1 MPRFQ
6 QSIEVNVPAYAAYSQ
21 LTQFEE
27 YPRFMQDVDAVRRT
41 DDTHLHWS
49 TDMSGRQM
57 EWDSE
62 ITEQRADSCI
72 AWRNVSGPQNAG
84 KVELQPVG
92 QQKVRVTLTMECE
105 PDQMPAG
112 QGRVNAGSAVA
123 QRLEQDLARLK
134 QLLEHRVAEDDAVGA
149 QAGRSTQSDY
159 ALSGSP
165 QDQAGQPQF
174 SVAEEVSFD
183 QHSDQARRV
192 GQMSQDS
199 GAAGMAGEQ
208 PSEALTRSLQEE
220 SADEKHLADVKQSL
234 ERAVP
239 PSEESAPPSGGGK
252 V

>member
-1 MPRFQ
+1 MQRIQ
-6 QSIEVNVPAYAAYSQ
+6 QSIEVNVPVHTAYSQ

-41 DDTHLHWS
+41 DATHLHWS

-112 QGRVNAGSAVA
+112 QGGVNAESAVA
-123 QRLEQDLARLK
+123 QRLEQDLARFK
-134 QLLEHRVAEDDAVGA
+134 QLLEDRGTGDGAVAV

-165 QDQAGQPQF
+165 EDQADQPQF
-174 SVAEEVSFD
+174 SVSEEVSFD

-192 GQMSQDS
+192 GQMPQDS
-199 GAAGMAGEQ
+199 GAAGMSGAL
-208 PSEALTRSLQEE
+208 PSDALTRSLQEK
-220 SADEKHLADVKQSL
+220 SADEKRRADFAQSL

-239 PSEESAPPSGGGK
+239 PSDESAPPSGGGN